1 MAKTLNKT
9 SNKHIAS
16 GHRIGIVGGGQ
27 LAKMTA
33 LPAIALGC
41 QIIILERTENT
52 PSSSLARRNFI
63 WRLGRSRQS
72 AQSGRQSRRRVSGK

>member
-1 MAKTLNKT
+1 MTNTPNKT

-33 LPAIALGC
+33 LPAMELGC
-41 QIIILERTENT
+41 EIVILEKTENT
-52 PSSSLARRNFI
+52 PSSCLAADILYGDWDDPTNLLAGI
-63 WRLGRSRQS
+63 E
-72 AQSGRQSRRRVSGK
+72 